1 MEKLEDYLKNRCQN
15 EQSTKFL
22 TQELVGYLRANSD
35 QINQGQKWNT
45 TVINAVVVYVGT
57 QAIKQIQQNQQ
68 NPTPSP
74 ETVAHNACMDIYQ
87 VIGYRCLIG
96 HHRQSNIS
104 RAWPSPWTRMDDI
117 NS

>member
-57 QAIKQIQQNQQ
+57 QAIKQIQQGQ
-68 NPTPSP
+68 NTTPSP

-87 VIGYRCLIG
+87 VIGDNWVI
-96 HHRQSNIS
+96 
-104 RAWPSPWTRMDDI
+104 
-117 NS
+117 